1 MNAVKIKELEQLLSV
16 SRSNIRFY
24 EKQGLFCPERKDN
37 NYREYS
43 EADVE
48 ALKKIIVLRKMGF
61 TVEEIQLIQKGELP
75 FAQAMDDARQRL
87 EEEIEKL
94 NGSLKL
100 VEQVAKENGSFEEI
114 DIDKHF
120 DAINSA
126 ERSGEKFID
135 ICKDY
140 LELELRMLDTG
151 LMISFL
157 FPFKMLR
164 KRYGT
169 MAACLMLLLWCILR
183 GIARFRNGG
192 SFWYGFLYPFNVFL
206 IASAI
211 SLPIYILRKR
221 FPKAASVIGR
231 IIVGAILMF
240 LGVVLLMA
248 IFWLISNWIA

>member
-1 MNAVKIKELEQLLSV
+1 MKIKELEEQLSI

-100 VEQVAKENGSFEEI
+100 VEQVAKENESFEEI

-120 DAINSA
+120 NAINSA

-135 ICKDY
+135 ICKDC
-140 LELELRMLDTG
+140 LEYELNLFDYTVEKLFLFDFKASRQKHGILGGCGRLLLACVLGGIAISLIFDYSFWTG
-151 LMISFL
+151 FL
-157 FPFKMLR
+157 FPFIFTL
-164 KRYGT
+164 
-169 MAACLMLLLWCILR
+169 
-183 GIARFRNGG
+183 GG
-192 SFWYGFLYPFNVFL
+192 SIIL
-206 IASAI
+206 
-211 SLPIYILRKR
+211 LPLYILNKYY
-221 FPKAASVIGR
+221 PKAASAIAG
-231 IIVGAILMF
+231 IIVWSILLFLIAVPIIAI
-240 LGVVLLMA
+240 
-248 IFWLISNWIA
+248 IWLILN

>member
-1 MNAVKIKELEQLLSV
+1 MKIKELEEQLSI

-120 DAINSA
+120 NAINSA

-135 ICKDY
+135 ICKDC
-140 LELELRMLDTG
+140 LEYELNLFDYTVEKLFLFDFKASRQKHGILGGCGRLLLVCVLGGIAISLIFDYSFWTG
-151 LMISFL
+151 FL
-157 FPFKMLR
+157 FPFIFTL
-164 KRYGT
+164 
-169 MAACLMLLLWCILR
+169 
-183 GIARFRNGG
+183 GG
-192 SFWYGFLYPFNVFL
+192 SIIL
-206 IASAI
+206 
-211 SLPIYILRKR
+211 LPLYILNKYY
-221 FPKAASVIGR
+221 PKAASVIANILLGCYIVFFAGLFLLIAYG
-231 IIVGAILMF
+231 IIRKI
-240 LGVVLLMA
+240 
-248 IFWLISNWIA
+248 IT

>member
-1 MNAVKIKELEQLLSV
+1 MKIKELEELLSV

-75 FAQAMDDARQRL
+75 FAQAMGDARQRL
-87 EEEIEKL
+87 EDEIEKL

-100 VEQVAKENGSFEEI
+100 VEQVAKENESFEEI

-135 ICKDY
+135 ICKDW
-140 LELELRMLDTG
+140 LEYELNLFDYTLEKM
-151 LMISFL
+151 FL
-157 FPFKMLR
+157 FDFKKSRQKHGILGSCGR
-164 KRYGT
+164 
-169 MAACLMLLLWCILR
+169 LLLVCVLS
-183 GIARFRNGG
+183 GIVYTVIWDY
-192 SFWYGFLYPFNVFL
+192 SFWTGFLYPFIL
-206 IASAI
+206 TLGGSII
-211 SLPIYILRKR
+211 LLPLYILNKYY
-221 FPKAASVIGR
+221 PKAASVI
-231 IIVGAILMF
+231 ANILMGCIMVFFAALF
-240 LGVVLLMA
+240 LLIVYLL
-248 IFWLISNWIA
+248 IRKIIT

>member
-1 MNAVKIKELEQLLSV
+1 MKIKELEQLLSV

-100 VEQVAKENGSFEEI
+100 VEQVAKENESFEEI

-140 LELELRMLDTG
+140 LEYELHMLDTG
-151 LMISFL
+151 LMIAFL

-192 SFWYGFLYPFNVFL
+192 SFWYGFLYPFTVFL

-211 SLPIYILRKR
+211 VLPLFLLNKKY
-221 FPKAASVIGR
+221 PKVASVITNILLGCGIVFFAGLFLLIAYG
-231 IIVGAILMF
+231 IIRKI
-240 LGVVLLMA
+240 
-248 IFWLISNWIA
+248 IT

>member
-1 MNAVKIKELEQLLSV
+1 MKIKELEELLSV

-48 ALKKIIVLRKMGF
+48 ALKRIIVLRKMGF
-61 TVEEIQLIQKGELP
+61 TVDEIQLIQKGELP
-75 FAQAMDDARQRL
+75 FAQAMGDARQRL

-100 VEQVAKENGSFEEI
+100 VEQVAKENESFEEI

-140 LELELRMLDTG
+140 LEFELRLLDTG
-151 LMISFL
+151 LMLSFL

-183 GIARFRNGG
+183 GIARLRNGG
-192 SFWYGFLYPFNVFL
+192 SFWDGFLYPFSVFL

-211 SLPIYILRKR
+211 VLPLFLLNKKY
-221 FPKAASVIGR
+221 PKVASVITDILLGCG
-231 IIVGAILMF
+231 IVFFAALF
-240 LGVVLLMA
+240 LLIVYGVVRK
-248 IFWLISNWIA
+248 IIT

>member
-1 MNAVKIKELEQLLSV
+1 MKIKELEQLLSV

-120 DAINSA
+120 NAINSA

-135 ICKDY
+135 IGEDY
-140 LELELRMLDTG
+140 LVLELYLFDEMMKNVFFFDFKKSRQKYGVIIGCALLLLVCVLNGLKQTVVWDDSFWVGFLQPFVVALGGSIIILPLVFLAKKYPKVASVGIKLLTG
-151 LMISFL
+151 FIILFFGGLFLIFL
-157 FPFKMLR
+157 FGIIR
-164 KRYGT
+164 KT
-169 MAACLMLLLWCILR
+169 IT
-183 GIARFRNGG
+183 
-192 SFWYGFLYPFNVFL
+192 
-206 IASAI
+206 
-211 SLPIYILRKR
+211 
-221 FPKAASVIGR
+221 
-231 IIVGAILMF
+231 
-240 LGVVLLMA
+240 
-248 IFWLISNWIA
+248 

>member
-1 MNAVKIKELEQLLSV
+1 MKIKELEEQLSI

-120 DAINSA
+120 NAINSA

-151 LMISFL
+151 LMFAFF

-183 GIARFRNGG
+183 GIARLRNGG
-192 SFWYGFLYPFNVFL
+192 SFWYGFLYPFTVFL

-211 SLPIYILRKR
+211 VLPLFLLNKKY
-221 FPKAASVIGR
+221 PKVASVITNILLGCGIVFFAGLFLLIAYG
-231 IIVGAILMF
+231 IIRKI
-240 LGVVLLMA
+240 
-248 IFWLISNWIA
+248 IT

>member
-1 MNAVKIKELEQLLSV
+1 MKIKELEQLLSV

-100 VEQVAKENGSFEEI
+100 VEQVAKENESFEEI

-140 LELELRMLDTG
+140 LEFELRMLDTG
-151 LMISFL
+151 LMIAFL

-192 SFWYGFLYPFNVFL
+192 SFWYGFLYPFTVFL

-211 SLPIYILRKR
+211 VLPLFLLNKKY
-221 FPKAASVIGR
+221 PKVASVITNILLGCGIVFFAGLFLLIAYG
-231 IIVGAILMF
+231 IIRKI
-240 LGVVLLMA
+240 
-248 IFWLISNWIA
+248 IT

>member
-1 MNAVKIKELEQLLSV
+1 MKIKELEQLLSV

-140 LELELRMLDTG
+140 LEYELHMLDTG
-151 LMISFL
+151 LMIAFL

-192 SFWYGFLYPFNVFL
+192 SFWYGFLYPFTVFL

-211 SLPIYILRKR
+211 VLPLFLLNKKY
-221 FPKAASVIGR
+221 PKVASVITNILLGCGIVFFAGLFLLIAYG
-231 IIVGAILMF
+231 IIRKI
-240 LGVVLLMA
+240 
-248 IFWLISNWIA
+248 IT

>member
-1 MNAVKIKELEQLLSV
+1 MKIKELEQLLSV

-43 EADVE
+43 EVDVE

-120 DAINSA
+120 NAINSA

-140 LELELRMLDTG
+140 LEFELRLLDMG
-151 LMISFL
+151 LMLSFL

-183 GIARFRNGG
+183 GRSSLRNMG
-192 SFWYGFLYPFNVFL
+192 SFWHGFLEPFFVFL

-211 SLPIYILRKR
+211 VLPLFLLNKKY
-221 FPKAASVIGR
+221 PKVASVITNILLGCGIVFFAGLFLLIAYG
-231 IIVGAILMF
+231 IIRKI
-240 LGVVLLMA
+240 
-248 IFWLISNWIA
+248 IT

>member
-1 MNAVKIKELEQLLSV
+1 MKIKELEQLLSV

-192 SFWYGFLYPFNVFL
+192 SFWYGFLYPFTVFL

-211 SLPIYILRKR
+211 VLPLFLLNKKY
-221 FPKAASVIGR
+221 PKVASVITNILLGCGIVFFAGLFLLIAYG
-231 IIVGAILMF
+231 IIRKI
-240 LGVVLLMA
+240 
-248 IFWLISNWIA
+248 IT

>member
-1 MNAVKIKELEQLLSV
+1 MKIKELEQLLSV

-120 DAINSA
+120 NAINSA

-183 GIARFRNGG
+183 GIA
-192 SFWYGFLYPFNVFL
+192 
-206 IASAI
+206 
-211 SLPIYILRKR
+211 
-221 FPKAASVIGR
+221 
-231 IIVGAILMF
+231 
-240 LGVVLLMA
+240 
-248 IFWLISNWIA
+248 